1 MVIVQEERERK
12 RVWLVR
18 GAWNNALV
26 SKGDFI
32 QLYIDKS
39 VADADVQEELD
50 EERTARCLLVLQLR
64 ANTQSL
70 VIQTNRSK

>member
-1 MVIVQEERERK
+1 M
-12 RVWLVR
+12 
-18 GAWNNALV
+18 V

-32 QLYIDKS
+32 QLYIDKC

>member
-1 MVIVQEERERK
+1 M
-12 RVWLVR
+12 WLVR

-50 EERTARCLLVLQLR
+50 EKGLHA
-64 ANTQSL
+64 AYWFS
-70 VIQTNRSK
+70 S